1 MKAETAVMQVP
12 AEEYQQAAA
21 NHESVQQVLP
31 NSRQREPTLPTL
43 AWGDKTSVFL
53 SHPVGASLFCYL

>member
-43 AWGDKTSVFL
+43 AWGDNRL
-53 SHPVGASLFCYL
+53 LFF